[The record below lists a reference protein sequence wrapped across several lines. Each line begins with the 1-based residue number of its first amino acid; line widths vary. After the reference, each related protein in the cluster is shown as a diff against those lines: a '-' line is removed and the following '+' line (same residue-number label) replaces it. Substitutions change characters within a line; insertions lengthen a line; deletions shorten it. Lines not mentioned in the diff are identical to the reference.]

1 MIAKGTTHNN
11 GPKLAQYMTTGKE
24 TERAEFWQL
33 VGFAA
38 GDVREAFRSVHVM
51 AEATRCEQPFFH
63 VQVRN
68 PDGEE
73 LTRDQWRR
81 VADRIETKLGLTD
94 QPRAI
99 AFHVNEQTGHE
110 HMHVAWSRIDAETM
124 RAVPLPF
131 FKERLKEVSREL
143 EKTLDL
149 TRVKNERDGPVLAP
163 TRDEFEQARRL
174 GVDIHGVRQTIRDCF
189 ERSDNGRSFEAALAD
204 RGLVLAQGAR
214 RDFVVIDH
222 EGGMHAL
229 GKRILGVNA
238 GQTRERL
245 ADLDRDQLPTV
256 EHARSFIREQQITRD
271 RTKAEPMRD
280 PHREEMAWQD
290 ALAKAAIE
298 KEKIERRFVES
309 HPGRETPGSK
319 EKGQGSQPPEHL
331 KGIAADI
338 WIAYHQSRDVN
349 EFVDSLERTAR
360 LACVTKREA
369 DRSHREAAFARE
381 AGRFAPVYRE
391 GEIVI
396 VADPGRLHRREGEI
410 TGRRGVYQL
419 NRYTT
424 GHDRATIE
432 KFLAPLD
439 RSSLPSIEAT
449 KQIIQDRAAAFDLER
464 QAFRD
469 LSSLGVL
476 KREKDTR
483 PTGRLGREISG
494 KDPSSRV
501 VTRQA
506 EHVTGKA
513 LEAVAELA
521 AGAIETLANMFG
533 ATERT
538 PEQIQAAHDAGE
550 RAAAAAEIDR
560 ERFKS
565 EQDHLRAVEA
575 QEAQKLDQERQRT
588 YYERQRD
595 GGRER

>member
-1 MIAKGTTHNN
+1 MSAKGTTHNN
-11 GPKLAQYMTTGKE
+11 GAKLAQYMATGKE
-24 TERAEFWQL
+24 SERAELWQL

-38 GDVREAFRSVHVM
+38 GDVREAFRSVHVI

-81 VADRIETKLGLTD
+81 VADRIEAKLGLTD

-99 AFHVNEQTGHE
+99 AFHINEQTGHE

-143 EKTLDL
+143 EKILDL
-149 TRVKNERDGPVLAP
+149 TRVKSERDGPVLAP
-163 TRDEFEQARRL
+163 TRNEFEQARRL
-174 GVDIHGVRQTIRDCF
+174 GVDIHAVRQTIRNCF

-204 RGLVLAQGAR
+204 HRLVLAQGAR

-229 GKRILGVNA
+229 GKRILGVSA
-238 GQTRERL
+238 GQTRDRL

-256 EHARSFIREQQITRD
+256 EHARSFIREQQISKES
-271 RTKAEPMRD
+271 TKAEPMRD

-290 ALAKAAIE
+290 ALAKSAID
-298 KEKIERRFVES
+298 KEKLERRFVE
-309 HPGRETPGSK
+309 PQGGRETSGGR
-319 EKGQGSQPPEHL
+319 ENEQGSPPPAHL

-349 EFVDSLERTAR
+349 EFVHTLERTAH

-391 GEIVI
+391 GEIV
-396 VADPGRLHRREGEI
+396 VVTDPGLLHRREGEI

-424 GHDRATIE
+424 GQDRATIE
-432 KFLAPLD
+432 RFLAPLD
-439 RSSLPSIEAT
+439 RSSFLGIGAT
-449 KQIIQDRAAAFDLER
+449 KQIIQDRAAAFDIER
-464 QAFRD
+464 QAFRE
-469 LSSLGVL
+469 LSSVGAL
-476 KREKDTR
+476 KRENDTR
-483 PTGRLGREISG
+483 PTGRLGRDILG
-494 KDPSSRV
+494 KDPSSQV

-506 EHVTGKA
+506 ERVTGKA
-513 LEAVAELA
+513 LETVAELA
-521 AGAIETLANMFG
+521 AGAIEVLGNMFG

-538 PEQIQAAHDAGE
+538 PEQIEAAHDAAE
-550 RAAAAAEIDR
+550 RAAAATEIDR
-560 ERFKS
+560 DRVRS
-565 EQDHLRAVEA
+565 EEGHLRAVEA
-575 QEAQKLDQERQRT
+575 QEAQKLEQERQRT
-588 YYERQRD
+588 YYERQKD
-595 GGRER
+595 GSRER